1 MSRAGRSRRLGDFAA
16 RGGRRGR
23 RVSARGVAA
32 YAAVGV
38 LAALVVAGAAVGRS
52 GAAAV
57 RPLVSNID
65 ELFSS
70 APDTANYDFAQGFQT
85 GGLESGY
92 LLDSVE
98 IRVLQGVGSVGLS
111 VTLHKDD
118 PASAAVATLSV
129 PSTIPDGVVA
139 FGAPAG
145 TVLEPNST
153 YYVVIQEDFY
163 TAGRVILGAA
173 DSDGED
179 GDLGWEVFDTVHRR
193 AADSTGA
200 FAEYSTASVMMRVNG
215 QYAAVGALV
224 GNVGQSAGSSES
236 LQSYDVAQG
245 FETGGGLGYLLD
257 GVDVL
262 LAAVSATDQLSV
274 TLHADDPAGSAVAAL
289 ASAESLV
296 VGVNSFDAPG
306 ETVLDRARA
315 YFVVVQGSGYSV
327 GLVSSDAEDPGASA
341 GWSVGDGRRRR
352 AHDSSGAFEA
362 ELVESLG
369 IRVRGAALASGEL
382 SGLEL
387 ADDRGSVVPWTQGE
401 FRAST
406 TAYSAGVLNAVSEV
420 TVIATPAPGSTA
432 AVTCPDP
439 SVVATPGTCSL
450 AEGPN
455 LLRVEA
461 VSLYG
466 FKKAYGLYV
475 VRAAAGEPAPE
486 PALPVPEVSL
496 SFTEVLVGEDNRSA
510 DLEVRLSEVTPQQV
524 TVRVSTADGTA
535 ISPRDFTAMDSTLVF
550 APGETA
556 KTVEIQILDDGSVE
570 EDEQFTVSLSDVS
583 AAATLGSDAVARVTI
598 EDDDALN
605 VRMRHATYLST
616 EGDVVEASVI
626 TISPVPGTVA
636 ELPIVVHVAT
646 ADGTARGGKDF
657 VADYWVLTIEP
668 GETEA
673 SFEVKI
679 LDDALF
685 ESGREAFSLHLQSFD
700 HAIRVSRS
708 GHATVSITDNDTA
721 PVVSV
726 GPVAATE
733 GSDLMFPVSLDA
745 VSDLEVSVE
754 YSVAAGTASEGD
766 DYVVRSRQ
774 NVSIAAGERSTH
786 IRVGTVADGAAE
798 GVETLTV
805 TLLNPTLATLG
816 TQTAQGDIA
825 DAARPGVTVTPQAL
839 TVREAR
845 SGSYYVRLGSA
856 PAAGETV
863 TVTPRPT
870 GAAVSVSPVT
880 VDFTDSNWDSLQR
893 VTVTAADDADRR
905 DGAVTVAHTVSG
917 GNYSPAP
924 PVRVTVLDDDRT
936 TPQAPPSLTA
946 TRGRGQVTL
955 RWEAP
960 DDGGYQIDGYE
971 VSLGMVDNAYHWRH
985 VGLAT
990 SHTVRSVPDTV
1001 SPKFW
1006 VRARNK
1012 AGHGAATGPVLAT
1025 NEVLPPPRPT
1035 SHYPP
1040 FSFAPAPPA
1049 APEPVMFS
1057 DVAEDAWY
1065 GPDVARIAAAGVT
1078 TGFPDGTYRPNE
1090 PVSRAQMATL
1100 LARALGVQPAA
1111 APVGRFKDVAADSSH
1126 AGNVERIAELGITV
1140 GCDPDGML
1148 YCPRNPVTRSQM
1160 ALFLKRA
1167 FDLPDAEVDEPSFV
1181 DVPVDHYA
1189 HGAIEALRAA
1199 GITVGCRSDPP
1210 QFCGTRHVSRAQMAA
1225 FLSRA
1230 LDYQDDP

>member
-1 MSRAGRSRRLGDFAA
+1 M
-16 RGGRRGR
+16 
-23 RVSARGVAA
+23 
-32 YAAVGV
+32 
-38 LAALVVAGAAVGRS
+38 
-52 GAAAV
+52 
-57 RPLVSNID
+57 
-65 ELFSS
+65 
-70 APDTANYDFAQGFQT
+70 
-85 GGLESGY
+85 
-92 LLDSVE
+92 
-98 IRVLQGVGSVGLS
+98 
-111 VTLHKDD
+111 
-118 PASAAVATLSV
+118 
-129 PSTIPDGVVA
+129 
-139 FGAPAG
+139 
-145 TVLEPNST
+145 
-153 YYVVIQEDFY
+153 
-163 TAGRVILGAA
+163 
-173 DSDGED
+173 
-179 GDLGWEVFDTVHRR
+179 
-193 AADSTGA
+193 
-200 FAEYSTASVMMRVNG
+200 
-215 QYAAVGALV
+215 
-224 GNVGQSAGSSES
+224 
-236 LQSYDVAQG
+236 
-245 FETGGGLGYLLD
+245 
-257 GVDVL
+257 
-262 LAAVSATDQLSV
+262 
-274 TLHADDPAGSAVAAL
+274 
-289 ASAESLV
+289 
-296 VGVNSFDAPG
+296 
-306 ETVLDRARA
+306 LDRARA
-315 YFVVVQGSGYSV
+315 YFVVVQGSGYGV

-369 IRVRGAALASGEL
+369 IRVRGVALASGEL

-387 ADDRGSVVPWTQGE
+387 ADDGGSAVPWTQGE

-432 AVTCPDP
+432 AVTCPDR
-439 SVVATPGTCSL
+439 SVVAAPGSCSL

-496 SFTEVLVGEDNRSA
+496 SFTAVLVGEDNGSA

-583 AAATLGSDAVARVTI
+583 AAATLGSDALARVTI

-605 VRMRHATYLST
+605 VRLRHATYLST

-668 GETEA
+668 GETEV

-685 ESGREAFSLHLQSFD
+685 EPAREAFSLQLQSFD
-700 HAIRVSRS
+700 HAIRVSTS
-708 GHATVSITDNDTA
+708 GQATVSITDNEDA

-754 YSVAAGTASEGD
+754 YSVAAGSASEGD
-766 DYVVRSRQ
+766 DYVVRSPQ
-774 NVSIAAGERSTH
+774 KVLIAAGERSTH

-845 SGSYYVRLGSA
+845 SGSYHVRLGSA

-880 VDFTDSNWDSLQR
+880 LDFTESNWDSLQR

-936 TPQAPPSLTA
+936 TPHAPPSLTA

-960 DDGGYQIDGYE
+960 DDGGYQIDSYE
-971 VSLGMVDNAYHWRH
+971 VSVGMVGNAYHWRH

-1012 AGHGAATGPVLAT
+1012 AGHGAVTGPVLAT

-1035 SHYPP
+1035 SRYP
-1040 FSFAPAPPA
+1040 FSSFAPDPPT

-1065 GPDVARIAAAGVT
+1065 GPYVARIAAAGVT

-1090 PVSRAQMATL
+1090 PASRAQMATM

-1111 APVGRFKDVAADSSH
+1111 APVGRFKDVAADSLH

-1148 YCPRNPVTRSQM
+1148 YCPRNPVTRSQT

-1210 QFCGTRHVSRAQMAA
+1210 QFCGTRHTTRAQMAA